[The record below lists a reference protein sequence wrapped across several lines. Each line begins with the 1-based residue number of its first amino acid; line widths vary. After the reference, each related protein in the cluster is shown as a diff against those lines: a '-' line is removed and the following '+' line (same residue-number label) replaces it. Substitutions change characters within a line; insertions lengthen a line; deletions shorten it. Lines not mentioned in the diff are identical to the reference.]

1 MINDKYVD
9 DGSNSNDQILD
20 DNNTDD
26 LNENF

>member
-9 DGSNSNDQILD
+9 DGSNSNDQVLD